1 MGKKNGS
8 PATHRRPW
16 RLLRLALFWARKGA
30 AFKQRIFLN
39 FKNLRRA
46 DRLHYWEREF
56 SFDDTPAFHFKINR
70 PASLRLPRIPCITPS
85 FSFDDDKEIFVERS
99 KAMKLLEAG
108 FGMEDQHNDEID
120 LEISSSKLDTDA
132 VEKAEEL
139 EEQEI
144 DSRAENFIMEFYEQ
158 IKLQR
163 QISYLQYNEMLD
175 RGLTS

>member
-8 PATHRRPW
+8 PAAHRRPW

-56 SFDDTPAFHFKINR
+56 SFDDTPAFHFKINL

-85 FSFDDDKEIFVERS
+85 ISFDDDEEIIFERC

-108 FGMEDQHNDEID
+108 FCMEDQHNDEID
-120 LEISSSKLDTDA
+120 LETSSSISDTGA
-132 VEKAEEL
+132 VEKAEGQ

-163 QISYLQYNEMLD
+163 QISYLEYNEMLD
-175 RGLTS
+175 RGLSS